1 MSNVIAFPKNAN
13 APKPQIIV
21 SDFDGDSAEV
31 KIQYEHIVNAL
42 SIYLQ
47 TMPFALPEGVD
58 VMDVDMGVD
67 VDAEGYVTL
76 DLYFGRDKD
85 DGKED

>member
-1 MSNVIAFPKNAN
+1 MSNVIAFPKSAN
-13 APKPQIIV
+13 AMKPQIVV
-21 SDFDGDSAEV
+21 SNFDGESAEV

-42 SIYLQ
+42 SMYLQ

-67 VDAEGYVTL
+67 VDQDGYVTL
-76 DLYFGRDKD
+76 DLYFG
-85 DGKED
+85 KEVEK